1 MKNGILTIFIS
12 FAILPLNLLAWSVP
26 ASEVNIPGKYTT
38 TYFSTKDGV
47 EDGLVNNMIQDH
59 KGLLWFATWSGLY
72 RFDGYN
78 FRNYKSNTED
88 REGLTNDRLQH
99 ITEDKYGCIWILCY
113 DSTAYRF
120 HPGKEIFEPVS
131 KASSTNFQSIHVLP
145 NGVVWLLYADG
156 SALRASTHP
165 PDLSLTLDLYPGK
178 EDTLPAGKIQTVF
191 QDSNGQEWILTDN
204 GLYSL
209 HNDRLSAMACGESE
223 AGEQHAFYCAAEKDG
238 TLLLGGSLGRTYACP
253 LKEKSITVKRLRT
266 TASVISIRHT
276 QHETL
281 YITDNDGFFI
291 VDPTGRSKHFTLD
304 RLTLRKDKTI
314 ESASIT
320 GSHLLWLTHPG
331 PGVTLFDLTTQEFR
345 EFTGKDETGRPLHTE
360 TGFFVIEDRNN
371 VLWVH
376 PKGGA
381 FSYYDPRR
389 KELIPFNTTEQSIK
403 WKSNDRCFAAFADKQ
418 GNLWMSTQLNR
429 LKRITFIPG
438 KFHFHTPSPKDID
451 LPENEIRALH
461 IDKKGRIWTGS
472 RDLNISIYD
481 AQFHLL
487 HRFKAGK
494 VYAITQDDDGTF
506 WISTKGEG
514 LIKATE
520 TSDCHFEF
528 KRYTYNA
535 NDPYTISSDNI
546 YYVFQDRRKRVWVAT
561 YGGGVNL
568 IERQPD
574 GSLYFISHR
583 NRLKNYPIQRFYKT
597 RHITEDHEGN
607 IWISTTAGILRSNE
621 NLREPETIEFD
632 QICREQG
639 NTHSLSNNDVH
650 MIKCTAKG
658 DLFAVTY
665 GGGLNEILKTDQ
677 GTYRCNPFTQ
687 QNGLLSDIIYAI
699 QEDHNENLWLVT
711 GGGLVKF
718 IHTQEQTQY
727 PSEHIAFNMHFSEG
741 TGATDG
747 NRIFFGTNRGVFY
760 FAPGK
765 IDKTGFV
772 PQIFFSSIWVNN
784 EELSPKGALL
794 STSIDNSRHI
804 TLPPNNHSLRLVFS
818 TLDMT
823 NTEYIHYAYMLRGF
837 DRVYRQIDHGHE
849 ANYTNLPPG
858 KYTFHVKSTNSEGI
872 WVDNERT
879 LSIEVLPAFS
889 QTPYASIL
897 IFILILM
904 AGLAVIYIYTVFYR
918 MKQKVKNEEYL
929 AQLKLSF
936 FTNVSHEL
944 RTPLTLIT
952 GPLEMILKDEGLP
965 DKLKESLNTIRKN
978 SERMQRL
985 VGQILDFS
993 KIQGNKMWLR
1003 IQRTDIVRFTQEIVD
1018 HFMGIAGERHI
1029 RLTFTSAS
1037 PVCYLWFDEDKIE
1050 KVIFNLLSNAFKYT
1064 PDRKC
1069 IWVDIEE
1076 TTDTASI
1083 RIADQG
1089 VGIPAEKQ
1097 NSIFNRF
1104 ENLVQKDS
1112 YHTMSSGIG
1121 LSLAKELTEMHRGN
1135 ITVNSEKGTGSTF
1148 TVTLLKGKTHYA
1160 ADTEYIVGDLEPA
1173 EYKTEPPEPDGSHDE
1188 NALLMLIVEDNH
1200 ELRSFIKQVFQGK
1213 FRMIEAQD
1221 GGEGLEKAFTF
1232 LPDIIITDIMM
1243 PVKDGFR
1250 MLQELR
1256 NDERTSHIPAIILTA
1271 RSDMES
1277 MLAGIRTGA
1286 DDYITKPF
1294 STGYLQSKVDNL
1306 LAQRKKLQTF
1316 YSRNT
1321 AERTAEEE
1329 AAAQFSGKDLA
1340 FLTRLSEEMEAQMS
1354 NPDLCVDHL
1363 VNRFNL
1369 SRTNFFHKLKSLT
1382 GLSPVLYIRDVRMRK
1397 AAALIREHQY
1407 TMAEIAY
1414 KVGYDDPHY
1423 FSRIFK
1429 TFWGM
1434 SATEYA
1440 RNPSGQD
1447 TP

>member
-1 MKNGILTIFIS
+1 MKNSILTILIS
-12 FAILPLNLLAWSVP
+12 FVIIPLNMFTWSIS
-26 ASEVNIPGKYTT
+26 ASEISLPEKYTT
-38 TYFSTKDGV
+38 TYFSTKNGV
-47 EDGLVNNMIQDH
+47 EDGLVNNIIQDH
-59 KGLLWFATWSGLY
+59 KGLLWFATWNGLC

-78 FRNYKSNTED
+78 FRNYKSNAEGQ
-88 REGLTNDRLQH
+88 EGLTNARLQQ
-99 ITEDKYGCIWILCY
+99 ITEDKYGYIWILCY

-120 HPGKEIFEPVS
+120 HPGKEIFEPIPKVP
-131 KASSTNFQSIHVLP
+131 SSNFQSIHVLP
-145 NGVVWLLYADG
+145 NGVAWLLYADG
-156 SALRASTHP
+156 SALRAFTHP
-165 PDLSLTLDLYPGK
+165 LDLSLTLELYSDK
-178 EDTLPAGKIQTVF
+178 ENTLPAGKIQTVF
-191 QDSNGQEWILTDN
+191 PDSNGQEWILTDN

-209 HNDRLSAMACGESE
+209 YNNQLSIIVRGEPE
-223 AGEQHAFYCAAEKDG
+223 AGRQHAFYCADERDG
-238 TLLLGGSLGRTYACP
+238 MLLLGGSLGRTYACP
-253 LKEKSITVKRLRT
+253 LNEKSVTIKQLQT

-276 QHETL
+276 QDETL
-281 YITDNDGFFI
+281 YITDSDGFFI
-291 VDPTGRSKHFTLD
+291 IDSASRSRHFTLD
-304 RLTLRKDKTI
+304 HLTLREDKTV
-314 ESASIT
+314 EQALIT
-320 GSHLLWLTHPG
+320 GNHLLWLTHPG

-345 EFTGKDETGRPLHTE
+345 EFVGRDEVGRPLHTE
-360 TGFFVIEDRNN
+360 TGFFVVEDRNN

-381 FSYYDPRR
+381 FSYYDPQRR
-389 KELIPFNTTEQSIK
+389 ELIPFNTTEQSIK
-403 WKSNDRCFAAFADKQ
+403 WKSNDRCFAAFADRQ

-429 LKRITFIPG
+429 LKRITFIPD
-438 KFHFHTPSPKDID
+438 KFHFHIPSPEDPD
-451 LPENEIRALH
+451 LPENEIRALY
-461 IDKKGRIWTGS
+461 IDNKGRIWTGS

-481 AQFHLL
+481 TRFNLL
-487 HRFKAGK
+487 YRFKAGK
-494 VYAITQDDDGTF
+494 VYAITQDADGTF

-520 TSDCHFEF
+520 TSNCHFEC

-535 NDPYTISSDNI
+535 NDLYTISSDNI
-546 YYVFQDRRKRVWVAT
+546 YYVFQDRRKRLWVAT

-568 IERQPD
+568 IEQQPD
-574 GSLYFISHR
+574 GSLHFINHR

-607 IWISTTAGILRSNE
+607 IWISTTAGILHINGTF
-621 NLREPETIEFD
+621 REPETIEFD

-639 NTHSLSNNDVH
+639 NIYSLSNNDVH
-650 MIKCTAKG
+650 IIKCTAKG
-658 DLFAVTY
+658 DIFAVTY
-665 GGGLNEILKTDQ
+665 GGGLNEILKTAQ
-677 GTYRCNPFTQ
+677 RIYKCHPFTQ

-699 QEDHNENLWLVT
+699 QEDHNESLWLAT

-718 IHTQEQTQY
+718 IHAQEQTQY

-765 IDKTGFV
+765 IDKTDFV
-772 PQIFFSSIWVNN
+772 PPIFFSSIWVNN
-784 EELSPKGALL
+784 EELSPKDGLL
-794 STSIDNSRHI
+794 STSIDNSNHI

-818 TLDMT
+818 ALDMT
-823 NTEYIHYAYMLRGF
+823 NTEYTHYAYMLRGF
-837 DRVYRQIDHGHE
+837 DRVYRQTDHGHE

-872 WVDNERT
+872 WVDNERS
-879 LSIEVLPAFS
+879 LLIEVLPTFS

-897 IFILILM
+897 IFTLILIVS
-904 AGLAVIYIYTVFYR
+904 LAIIYIYTVFYR

-929 AQLKLSF
+929 TQLKLNF

-952 GPLEMILKDEGLP
+952 GPLEMILKNEALP

-993 KIQGNKMWLR
+993 KIQGNKMRLR
-1003 IQRTDIVRFTQEIVD
+1003 IQRTDIVRFTQNIVD

-1029 RLTFTSAS
+1029 TLTFTSAS
-1037 PVCYLWFDEDKIE
+1037 PICYLWFDEDKIE

-1064 PDRKC
+1064 PDYKC
-1069 IWVDIEE
+1069 IEVDIAE
-1076 TTDTASI
+1076 TTDMVSI
-1083 RIADQG
+1083 RIVDQG
-1089 VGIPAEKQ
+1089 IGIPAEKQ

-1104 ENLVQKDS
+1104 ESLVQKSS
-1112 YHTMSSGIG
+1112 YNMMSSGIG
-1121 LSLAKELTEMHRGN
+1121 LSLAKEFTEMHQGN
-1135 ITVNSEKGTGSTF
+1135 IIVNSEKGTGSTF
-1148 TVTLLKGKTHYA
+1148 TITLRKGKMHYA
-1160 ADTEYIVGDLEPA
+1160 ADTEYIVDDLEP
-1173 EYKTEPPEPDGSHDE
+1173 ENNVELSVPDESCDE

-1243 PVKDGFR
+1243 PVKDGIR

-1256 NDERTSHIPAIILTA
+1256 DDERTSHIPAIVLTA
-1271 RSDMES
+1271 KSDMDS
-1277 MLAGIRTGA
+1277 MLTGIRTGA

-1294 STGYLQSKVDNL
+1294 SISYLQSKVEHL
-1306 LAQRKKLQTF
+1306 LVQRKKLQAF
-1316 YSRNT
+1316 YNRNT
-1321 AERTAEEE
+1321 AEHSSGGEEV
-1329 AAAQFSGKDLA
+1329 APIPQFSGKDVA
-1340 FLTRLSEEMEAQMS
+1340 FLAKLSEVMESQMS
-1354 NPDLCVDHL
+1354 NPDLSVDYIVGCFH
-1363 VNRFNL
+1363 L

-1382 GLSPVLYIRDVRMRK
+1382 GLSPILYIRDVRMRK
-1397 AAALIREHQY
+1397 AAALIKEQQY

-1429 TFWGM
+1429 TFWGVN
-1434 SATEYA
+1434 ATEYV
-1440 RNPSGQD
+1440 RSQPE
-1447 TP
+1447 